1 MLSYTERYTF
11 DIYTCIILKKN
22 NHISGHPKTLLWNS
36 DYNIGEQSCGFGTKY
51 QYWRVQSPMLAGT
64 VSLPFK
70 LLQVMTASLHQ
81 PPCPQMNEGSFILI
95 STDRSLAIVA
105 LNSVDFYRYEISIVV
120 VTGGVLLLYGS
131 LVRAPLPLF

>member
-1 MLSYTERYTF
+1 
-11 DIYTCIILKKN
+11 
-22 NHISGHPKTLLWNS
+22 
-36 DYNIGEQSCGFGTKY
+36 
-51 QYWRVQSPMLAGT
+51 MLAGT

-105 LNSVDFYRYEISIVV
+105 LNSVDFYRYEISIVG

-131 LVRAPLPLF
+131 LDRAPLPLF